1 MFPADDAFKQDTL
14 AFYRGRFIDE
24 FVGSA
29 RQHDTNLCNV
39 MPEKAVPGD
48 PPGVLRIAPGDPS
61 LSVVS
66 MRMHSLDPMF
76 RMPQI
81 GTRVVDT
88 EGVAMI
94 DAFVTSL
101 TDCPN

>member
-1 MFPADDAFKQDTL
+1 
-14 AFYRGRFIDE
+14 
-24 FVGSA
+24 
-29 RQHDTNLCNV
+29 
-39 MPEKAVPGD
+39 
-48 PPGVLRIAPGDPS
+48 
-61 LSVVS
+61 